1 MSLQLND
8 QKQNELENVNEVM
21 SVVEE
26 SKKDSKRKSTTSDR
40 SNEEVVLE
48 NLNEVITFDVPVSE
62 VQTLNE

>member
-8 QKQNELENVNEVM
+8 QKQNDLENVNEVM

-62 VQTLNE
+62 AQTLNE

>member
-8 QKQNELENVNEVM
+8 QKQNKLENVNEIM
-21 SVVEE
+21 SVVENSKRS
-26 SKKDSKRKSTTSDR
+26 SKKQKKSDE

-48 NLNEVITFDVPVSE
+48 NLNEVITFDVPISE

>member
-62 VQTLNE
+62 AQTLNE

>member
-8 QKQNELENVNEVM
+8 QKRNELENVNEVM